1 MFQVNMTNLMGGGR
15 ISELLN
21 TVLSQEGTQIL
32 ELVRTD
38 VTYVGTNWLHSVANH
53 VLQKMSVTFSG
64 LLDFIKSAG
73 TKKVRKIFNL
83 YPFKSESKSCT

>member
-1 MFQVNMTNLMGGGR
+1 MGGGR
-15 ISELLN
+15 ISELMN
-21 TVLSQEGTQIL
+21 TVLSQEGTEIL

-38 VTYVGTNWLHSVANH
+38 VTYVGTNWLHSVAND
-53 VLQKMSVTFSG
+53 VLQKMSVSFSG

-73 TKKVRKIFNL
+73 TNKVKEIFNL